1 MMHAELALDILKTLF
16 LGICATTA
24 VLGNRRLAVLP
35 KLVESFLR
43 LESATERLI
52 KITQSTKVYAE
63 GAEDVAREVRAVQRE
78 EVRAA
83 RASRPSVGD
92 TGRWQ
97 SIQEGA
103 PASVDAARGLG
114 ERISRDGLP
123 SS

>member
-1 MMHAELALDILKTLF
+1 MNAEFALDILKTLF
-16 LGICATTA
+16 LGIGAAAA

-35 KLVESFLR
+35 RLVESFLR

-63 GAEDVAREVRAVQRE
+63 GAEGAAREVRAAQRE

-83 RASRPSVGD
+83 RASRPGVGD

-97 SIQEGA
+97 ALDGA
-103 PASVDAARGLG
+103 PSSADAARGLA
-114 ERISRDGLP
+114 EHAARDHLP
-123 SS
+123 STP